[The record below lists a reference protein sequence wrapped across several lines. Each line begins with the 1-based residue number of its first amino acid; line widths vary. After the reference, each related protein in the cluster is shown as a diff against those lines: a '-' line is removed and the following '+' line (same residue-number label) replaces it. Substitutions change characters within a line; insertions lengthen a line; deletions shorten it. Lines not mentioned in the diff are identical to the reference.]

1 MHKSVKDSKSE
12 ENQMSSN
19 KKDLPV
25 LNPDSED
32 IGSSAEP
39 SRAQAH
45 ERANGAAPES
55 HDKAAA
61 GLKGCSFCSLSYS
74 SVSAL
79 NKHIRKHHNDEWI
92 NMKAAKYEA
101 N

>member
-1 MHKSVKDSKSE
+1 MSGNE
-12 ENQMSSN
+12 E
-19 KKDLPV
+19 DLPV

-39 SRAQAH
+39 SRAQVY
-45 ERANGAAPES
+45 ERAKGAEPES
-55 HDKAAA
+55 QHKAAA
-61 GLKGCSFCSLSYS
+61 GRNGCSFCSRSYDS
-74 SVSAL
+74 ISAL

-92 NMKAAKYEA
+92 NMKAAKFEA

>member
-12 ENQMSSN
+12 ENQMSRN

-45 ERANGAAPES
+45 ERANGAEPES

-61 GLKGCSFCSLSYS
+61 GSNLIQT
-74 SVSAL
+74 
-79 NKHIRKHHNDEWI
+79 HISIELQYGL
-92 NMKAAKYEA
+92 APV
-101 N
+101 